1 MNSFQT
7 IVLGIFGFFIIAGLL
22 VIATVK
28 ARGGDARVEISIW
41 GSAPSAEMD
50 DLRERFFSKNDL
62 LGVSYRSIPAES
74 FDQELLEALAAGRG
88 PDLLLLPAEL
98 LLRYRDKL
106 AFIPYANYSAR
117 QFRDTFVQEGDLFL
131 LPNGIAALPFSLD
144 PLVMYWNRDFLD
156 EAGIAAPPKYWDEFL
171 LLANNL
177 TLKDGLG
184 NISRSAVALG
194 EYRNIA
200 SAKELLSALFLQS
213 GNPIVAPDSSG
224 VFRASLSQPSAAGVL
239 DFYTEFAN
247 PLKPVYSWNRSL
259 PHSTSAFLS
268 SKLAVYFGFGSEYSA
283 LRKGNPNLNFDVAV
297 LPRPR
302 NATVGLTYGRLT
314 GVAML
319 RSSRNPASALQ
330 VAYTLASPKVAAR
343 HREQSGLPPVQ
354 RGLLA
359 AKPTDPFGAVAYDSA
374 ARARGFLDPN
384 PRVTAEAFKQM
395 VETVTSGKERSGEAL
410 GRANSQLQAALR

>member
-28 ARGGDARVEISIW
+28 SRGGEERVELSIW
-41 GSAPSAEMD
+41 GSAPSAGID
-50 DLRERFFSKNDL
+50 DLREKFFSKNDL
-62 LGVSYRSIPAES
+62 LGVSYRAVPAEA
-74 FDQELLEALAAGRG
+74 FDQELLEALASGRG

-106 AFIPYANYSAR
+106 ALIPYATYSER
-117 QFRDTFVQEGDLFL
+117 QFRDTFIQEGDLFL
-131 LPNGIAALPFSLD
+131 LPEGVAALPFSLD
-144 PLVMYWNRDFLD
+144 PLLMYWNRDFLD
-156 EAGIAAPPKYWDEFL
+156 EAGIATPPRYWDEFL
-171 LLANNL
+171 PLANNL
-177 TLKDGLG
+177 TLKDKLG
-184 NISRSAVALG
+184 NISRSGVALG

-213 GNPIVAPDSSG
+213 GNPIFAPDSTG
-224 VFRASLSQPSAAGVL
+224 AFRASLGQPSASAVL

-259 PHSTSAFLS
+259 PLSTNAFLS
-268 SKLAVYFGFGSEYSA
+268 SKLAVYFGFGSEYAA
-283 LRKGNPNLNFDVAV
+283 LRKGNPNLNFDVAL

-314 GVAML
+314 GIAIF
-319 RSSRNPASALQ
+319 RSSQNPAAALQ
-330 VAYTLASPKVAAR
+330 VAYTLASPQAAAR
-343 HREQSGLPPVQ
+343 LNEQSGLPPVQ
-354 RGLLA
+354 RALLA
-359 AKPTDPFGAVAYDSA
+359 QKPTDAFGAVSYDSA

-384 PRVTAEAFKQM
+384 PRVTGEAFKQM
-395 VETVTSGKERSGEAL
+395 VESVTSGRERSGEAL
-410 GRANSQLQAALR
+410 SRANAQLQAALR